1 METSEL
7 RLILDNCFSIQ
18 ELQNILNEKASK
30 HELIEKAIDAII
42 SEEDSGVQLTNRL
55 DQESEKQREK
65 IRSMTPRELKNSLSV
80 EFLEPGR
87 RLGLIVWALLRDD
100 RLSARSLA
108 SNIAT
113 HFGNSSTSSSVES
126 EEEINV
132 GNYPPEALEILDE
145 ISEEIDEDQGSYDEN
160 ADNDTLI
167 IDDSDEDVEME
178 QILAELEQ
186 EELDDEEL
194 EESDIELDIP
204 DEEEDLDFMEEE
216 PALQSGESDE
226 EQEDNLDSVFSISP
240 SEEEDEEEFEIEFE
254 DEDSESE
261 DDNKLIEDDIT
272 QGMEEVDKLIAS
284 LNESEMDTNT
294 FNQRTIPIGGVE
306 ISLDSLQRACER
318 VFNEPVEL
326 VTDENLTKQDKIVVI
341 GKRCGLYVLQGPRY
355 KIEPV
360 EPAPAHLNEPIKV
373 SPESLKAALSKV
385 YDESIELVPDQELLN
400 KGIIVFTGKETG
412 LSLVN
417 NAMTNIP
424 MPSWAEG
431 AIQDESSSTQ
441 EEEEEESK
449 FNEINQH
456 IESWEQQLK
465 NLDERLS
472 ALETRSTQDATEHQ
486 IADETVSLDD
496 IESEE
501 LEPLPEEI
509 PEIPEEES
517 EEDQSEDMSDEI
529 GEEDINL
536 DDLDFGESE
545 EEREEQRHQA
555 EQPQESDDSEIDD
568 LISDVMEEGIDD
580 SLSEDLNEILPQEQN
595 SDTQEQ
601 SEESGESEDET
612 SEGEFDI
619 DVDMDEDDIN
629 LDDINLDDLEGEF
642 SEEDLA
648 EEDQSEDSSDE
659 EEFSGDED
667 FDLDVLSELEKV
679 ESDTAKK
686 VFNGDR
692 ILLLGGDQKHSNE
705 YKKVVESLGGTCD
718 WHNEFSNSSEDEINE
733 AVDQADLIVTLSSD
747 AITDPGI
754 LQATSYAQENNKR
767 LFEHHSNS
775 PSSVQKKLVQLVEE
789 GKV

>member
-7 RLILDNCFSIQ
+7 RLILDNCFTIQ

-30 HELIEKAIDAII
+30 HDLIEKAIDAII

-113 HFGNSSTSSSVES
+113 HFGNSSTPPSVES
-126 EEEINV
+126 GADINV

-145 ISEEIDEDQGSYDEN
+145 ISEEIDEDQDSYDEN

-216 PALQSGESDE
+216 PVLQAGESDE
-226 EQEDNLDSVFSISP
+226 EQEDDLDSVFSISP
-240 SEEEDEEEFEIEFE
+240 GEEDDDEEFEIEFE
-254 DEDSESE
+254 DEDSDSE
-261 DDNKLIEDDIT
+261 DETKLIEDDIT

-284 LNESEMDTNT
+284 LNESEMDTDAL
-294 FNQRTIPIGGVE
+294 NQRTIPIGGVE
-306 ISLDSLQRACER
+306 ISLESLQRACER

-373 SPESLKAALSKV
+373 SPNSLKAALSKV

-400 KGIIVFTGKETG
+400 KGIVVFTGKETG

-417 NAMTNIP
+417 NSMTNIP

-431 AIQDESSSTQ
+431 QLEDESSSTQ
-441 EEEEEESK
+441 QKIEEESK
-449 FNEINQH
+449 INEIGQR
-456 IESWEQQLK
+456 IETWEQQLK

-472 ALETRSTQDATEHQ
+472 ALETSSEQEDTDHQ

-509 PEIPEEES
+509 PDIPEEET
-517 EEDQSEDMSDEI
+517 EEDQSKDMSGEI
-529 GEEDINL
+529 GEEELNL

-545 EEREEQRHQA
+545 GEGEEQEQQA
-555 EQPQESDDSEIDD
+555 EQPQGTDDSEIDD
-568 LISDVMEEGIDD
+568 LISDVMDEGIDD
-580 SLSEDLNEILPQEQN
+580 SLSEDFSEILPQEKS
-595 SDTQEQ
+595 SDTQEE
-601 SEESGESEDET
+601 SEESEAET
-612 SEGEFDI
+612 SEGEFDL

-642 SEEDLA
+642 SEEDIA
-648 EEDQSEDSSDE
+648 GEEQSEDSSDE
-659 EEFSGDED
+659 EDFSGDEE

-733 AVDQADLIVTLSSD
+733 VVDQADLIMTLSSD

-775 PSSVQKKLVQLVEE
+775 PTSVQKKLVQLVEE